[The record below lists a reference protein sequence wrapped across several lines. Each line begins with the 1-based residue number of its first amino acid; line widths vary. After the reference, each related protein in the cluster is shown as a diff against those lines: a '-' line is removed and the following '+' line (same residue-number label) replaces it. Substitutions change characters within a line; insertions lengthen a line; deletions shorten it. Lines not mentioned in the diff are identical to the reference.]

1 MTLSTHLDI
10 WSPPP
15 ALPRAFFLE
24 APLEVVRA
32 LLDAPYP
39 FVENEIHI
47 HLPKKIKKVSAPARP
62 LTQPVT
68 HPFSPTRAARRAAR
82 AAVGDGVVLPTP
94 GPQTPP
100 LAGLQGAGA
109 DQFARPTP
117 RRPPPRLSPPLGGG
131 DRAPACGPDV
141 FFCGPQS
148 EPGPGRAGAH
158 FRPGLRSTLKPP
170 CLRRWRT

>member
-94 GPQTPP
+94 GLQT
-100 LAGLQGAGA
+100 GIMVRGK
-109 DQFARPTP
+109 TKI
-117 RRPPPRLSPPLGGG
+117 
-131 DRAPACGPDV
+131 
-141 FFCGPQS
+141 
-148 EPGPGRAGAH
+148 PGTIMSKNGNNGKTTSRG
-158 FRPGLRSTLKPP
+158 
-170 CLRRWRT
+170 RWRLGPSTPICATEGAERGGAQVGM